1 MASMFTGLYI
11 ASSGLNAYHQA
22 LNTTAHNAANAD
34 TEGYCRQYTVRT
46 AADALKLSSRD
57 GMQGMGV
64 NTTGVE
70 QYRNEFYDYQYWNNN
85 KKLGEAEIHEYYMY
99 QIENYYKGSTVA
111 DTDNASAADDFV
123 SIFDT
128 FHSTLE
134 ELKKQNGTLETRNSV
149 ISQGQTVA
157 KYFNDLYAN
166 MQNLQSEANLEI
178 KDLVS
183 RINAVSE
190 QICVLNREI
199 NTIEM
204 NCGTANDLRDQ
215 RALLIDE
222 LSKYIP
228 TTVKEADVVD
238 SNNPEHYT
246 GATTYE
252 VRIAGMVLVS
262 TFEFNTIEL
271 TPRSSD
277 QKVNQCDA
285 EGLYDLSWSNGNS
298 FNTNNASMGGQLKAL
313 FDIRDGDNNENF
325 TGTIAEADVATKTIK
340 ITDSSVQDVY
350 SLNIPQ
356 NGTIKVGASYMEY
369 DSFEVT
375 VNSEGEYEYTFHLDD
390 SAKIPDADS
399 LLVGRSVSVG
409 SGRDYMGVPYY
420 MSQMNQFLR
429 KYTEEF
435 NSIYE
440 GNDDLN
446 GDPSG
451 NFFTCEN
458 VVSGLEQHMSTFT
471 GGYSSE
477 FGYCDGQAENTSYY
491 LMTAENI
498 MVATDLVKDPSRL
511 STTTDIDNGVDQY
524 DIIDRLINL
533 SDQKNLYRGSSP
545 REFLQCIL
553 TDITMDMNRAS
564 TLAANYDNIVN
575 TIDTKRL
582 SVSAVDKDEEAV
594 DLVKFQNAYNLCA
607 RMVTTM
613 TELYDRLILE
623 TGV

>member
-11 ASSGLNAYHQA
+11 ASSGLNAYHQT

-46 AADALKLSSRD
+46 AADALSLSSRA

-64 NTTGVE
+64 NLTGVE

-85 KKLGEAEIHEYYMY
+85 KKLGEVETHEYYMY
-99 QIENYYKGSTVA
+99 QIENYYKGSSVA
-111 DTDNASAADDFV
+111 DTDNTSSADDFV

-128 FHSTLE
+128 FHNALE
-134 ELKKQNGTLETRNSV
+134 ELKKQNGTSETRSSV
-149 ISQGQTVA
+149 ISQGQTVT

-178 KDLVS
+178 KDLVTT
-183 RINAVSE
+183 INSISE
-190 QICVLNREI
+190 EIAVLNKQI

-222 LSKYIP
+222 LSKYVP
-228 TTVKEADVVD
+228 TTVSEEDVVD
-238 SNNPEHYT
+238 SNNPDHYT

-271 TPRSSD
+271 TPRSAD

-285 EGLYDLSWSNGNS
+285 DGLYDLSWSNGNA
-298 FNTNNASMGGQLKAL
+298 FNTNSTSMGGKLKAL
-313 FDIRDGDNNENF
+313 LDIRDGDNNENF
-325 TGTIAEADVATKTIK
+325 TGTVAEADVATKTIK
-340 ITDSSVQDVY
+340 ITGSSVQDVY

-356 NGTIKVGASYMEY
+356 NGTIKVGSSYMEY
-369 DSFEVT
+369 DSFEMSME
-375 VNSEGEYEYTFHLDD
+375 NGEYVYTFHLDD
-390 SAKIPDADS
+390 KAKIPDADS

-429 KYTEEF
+429 KYAEEF

-471 GGYSSE
+471 DSFSSE
-477 FGYCDGQAENTSYY
+477 FGYCDGKAENTSYY
-491 LMTAENI
+491 LMTAQNVTI
-498 MVATDLVKDPSRL
+498 ASDLIKDSSRL
-511 STTTDIDNGVDQY
+511 STTTDIENGVEQY
-524 DIIDRLINL
+524 DIIDKLVEL
-533 SDQKNLYRGSSP
+533 SDRENLYRGSSA

-553 TDITMDMNRAS
+553 TDISMDMNRAT
-564 TLAANYDNIVN
+564 TLTDNYDNIVN
-575 TIDTKRL
+575 TIDTKRP

-607 RMVTTM
+607 RMITTM

>member
-11 ASSGLNAYHQA
+11 ASSGLNAYHQT

-46 AADALKLSSRD
+46 AADALSLSSRE

-64 NTTGVE
+64 NITGVE

-85 KKLGEAEIHEYYMY
+85 KRLGEAETHEYYMY

-111 DTDNASAADDFV
+111 NTDNAATADDFV

-128 FHSTLE
+128 FHSALE
-134 ELKKQNGTLETRNSV
+134 EVKKSNGTLETRSTL

-157 KYFNDLYAN
+157 QYFNDLYNN

-178 KDLVS
+178 KDLVAS
-183 RINAVSE
+183 INAISE
-190 QICVLNREI
+190 EISILNREI

-204 NCGTANDLRDQ
+204 NCGSANDLRDQ

-228 TTVKEADVVD
+228 TTVSEADVVD
-238 SNNPEHYT
+238 SNNPDHYT

-271 TPRSSD
+271 IPRSVD

-285 EGLYDLSWSNGNS
+285 EGLYDLRWSNGNS
-298 FNTNNASMGGQLKAL
+298 FNTNNPSMGGKLKAL
-313 FDIRDGDNNENF
+313 FDIRDGDNKETF
-325 TGTIAEADVATKTIK
+325 TGKIAEADVATKTIK

-356 NGTIKVGASYMEY
+356 NGTIKVGSSYMEY
-369 DSFEVT
+369 DSFEMSVE
-375 VNSEGEYEYTFHLDD
+375 NGEYVYTFHLDD
-390 SAKIPDADS
+390 KAKIPDADT
-399 LLVGRSVSVG
+399 LLVGKSVSVG

-446 GDPSG
+446 GNPSG
-451 NFFTCEN
+451 NFFTCKN
-458 VVSGLEQHMSTFT
+458 IVSGLEQHMSTFT
-471 GGYSSE
+471 GGFSSE
-477 FGYCDGQAENTSYY
+477 FGYCDGQATNTSYY
-491 LMTAENI
+491 LMTANNV
-498 MVATDLVKDPSRL
+498 MMASDLVKDSSRL
-511 STTTDIDNGVDQY
+511 ATTTDISNGVDQY
-524 DIIDRLINL
+524 DVIDKLVNL
-533 SDQKNLYRGSSP
+533 SDQNNLYRGSSP

-553 TDITMDMNRAS
+553 TDIAMDVNRAT
-564 TLAANYDNIVN
+564 TLTENYDNIVN
-575 TIDTKRL
+575 TIDTKRR
-582 SVSAVDKDEEAV
+582 SVSAVDKDEEAT

-607 RMVTTM
+607 RMITTL
-613 TELYDRLILE
+613 TEIYDRLILE